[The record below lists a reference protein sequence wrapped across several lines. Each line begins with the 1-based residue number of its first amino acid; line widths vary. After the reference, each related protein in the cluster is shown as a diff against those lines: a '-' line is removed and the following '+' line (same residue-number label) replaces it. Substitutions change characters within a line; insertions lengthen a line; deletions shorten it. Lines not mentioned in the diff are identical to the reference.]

1 MGQPVGQLF
10 FRGLDEDGSS
20 LNLRVQMVGLRGMKS
35 VR

>member
-10 FRGLDEDGSS
+10 CRGLDEDGGS
-20 LNLRVQMVGLRGMKS
+20 LNLGVQMVGLRGMKS